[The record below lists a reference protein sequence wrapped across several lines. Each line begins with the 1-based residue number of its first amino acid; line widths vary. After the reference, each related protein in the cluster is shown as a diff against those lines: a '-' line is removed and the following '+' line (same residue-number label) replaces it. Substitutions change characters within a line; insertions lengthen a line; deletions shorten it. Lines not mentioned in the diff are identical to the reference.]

1 MNQFNIIDVD
11 NNIITSNITEE
22 QVTELMNRDE
32 TTFDGYNYFLWPND
46 DAILNDIK
54 SSEYSQNFRLIKKI
68 EDSIEE

>member
-22 QVTELMNRDE
+22 QVAELMNTDE

-46 DAILNDIK
+46 DVILNEMK
-54 SSEYSQNFRLIKKI
+54 SSEYSQSFRLIKPVG
-68 EDSIEE
+68 ESIEE